1 MKTPL
6 ITTRKKRLRP
16 AFSPFGQA
24 ERATDRKGAA
34 AVLLIVFLLAA
45 AAGIMA
51 LKAATDRVV
60 RKELPGSS
68 IIYIPSGKFLKYAV
82 FGYRALAAD
91 AIYLWSIQ
99 YYSTPTID
107 DRFDHLD
114 HVFAIINELD
124 PRFQDPY
131 EVGAMIAVDGA
142 RDVLSSARDI
152 SGGRGRQEYARSLI
166 QAAFSILDRGAANN
180 PDQWVYPFN
189 AGHIAL
195 MTLKDYPLAE
205 KYFEQCMK
213 IPGAPE
219 FVERLRANAMFKK
232 GDLKTSW
239 ETWLDIHRRAP
250 DERTRRIASNHL
262 YNVKATIDGT
272 ALEDAAAK
280 YRERF
285 GRLPA
290 DLGTLVRTGF
300 ISEVPRDLDGTDYL
314 YDPATGKVKTA
325 VSPWKR

>member
-6 ITTRKKRLRP
+6 
-16 AFSPFGQA
+16 SPFGQA
-24 ERATDRKGAA
+24 ERATAKKGSAT
-34 AVLLIVFLLAA
+34 VLLVLFLLASA
-45 AAGIMA
+45 SAVAV

-60 RKELPGSS
+60 RKKVPGSS
-68 IIYIPSGKFLKYAV
+68 IIYIPSGKFLKYAS

-91 AIYLWSIQ
+91 VIYLWSIQ

-107 DRFDHLD
+107 DRFEHLD
-114 HVFAIINELD
+114 HIFAIINELD
-124 PRFQDPY
+124 PRYQDPY
-131 EVGAMIAVDGA
+131 EVGSMIAV
-142 RDVLSSARDI
+142 
-152 SGGRGRQEYARSLI
+152 QEARSVEGPARNALI
-166 QAAFSILDRGAANN
+166 RSAFAILDRGAANN
-180 PDQWVYPFN
+180 PDQWVYPFD

-213 IPGAPE
+213 IPGAPD
-219 FVERLRANAMFKK
+219 FVERLRANAIFKK

-239 ETWLDIHRRAP
+239 ETWLDIYKRAP
-250 DERTRRIASNHL
+250 DERTKEIASNHL
-262 YNVKATIDGT
+262 YNVKATIDQT

-280 YRERF
+280 YRDRF

-290 DLGTLVRTGF
+290 DLDALVRAGLLGA
-300 ISEVPRDLDGTDYL
+300 IPKDLDGKDYL